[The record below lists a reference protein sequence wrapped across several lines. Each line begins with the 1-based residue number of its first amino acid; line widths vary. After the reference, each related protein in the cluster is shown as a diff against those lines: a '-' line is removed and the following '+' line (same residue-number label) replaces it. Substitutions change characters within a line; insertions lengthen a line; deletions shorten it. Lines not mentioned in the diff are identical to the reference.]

1 MTKEKH
7 NILVTGGAGFIGSNL
22 VASLLNDPRVGT
34 VRVLD
39 NLSNG
44 YLENIKPFQSNS
56 NFQFLE
62 GDICD
67 YNTCLEAMKDIHKVS
82 HQAALGSVPRSI
94 KDPMTTDR
102 VNVGGTVNILHAAV
116 EQKIDRVILA
126 FSSSTYGDHPGL
138 PKVEDKIGNPLS
150 PYAVSKATNEMYA
163 SVFHRTYGLNYI
175 GLRYFNVFGPNQR
188 HDNPYA
194 AVIPLFCQAFL
205 EDRSPV
211 IFGDGLTSRDFTY
224 VDNAVQAN
232 MKALFTDNPN
242 ALNQVYN
249 VACGERTTLLDI
261 VRYLQEI
268 TGKEWKPTHEKERTG
283 DIKHSLADISKIR
296 NLLGYEP
303 TVKMREGLE
312 RVYEWY
318 ENSDVPTL
326 RHSDT
331 FKKRSV

>member
-1 MTKEKH
+1 MTDQKE
-7 NILVTGGAGFIGSNL
+7 NILVTGGCGFIGSNL
-22 VASLLNDPRVGT
+22 VSALLSDDRIGL

-44 YLENIKPFQSNS
+44 YLENIKPFETNP

-67 YNTCLEAMKDIHKVS
+67 YATCLKSMEGVDKVS

-150 PYAVSKATNEMYA
+150 PYAVSKAAIELYA
-163 SVFHRTYGLNYI
+163 QVFHRTYGLDFV
-175 GLRYFNVFGPNQR
+175 GLRYFNVFGPNQNP
-188 HDNPYA
+188 DNPYA
-194 AVIPLFCQAFL
+194 AVIPLFCKAFL
-205 EDRSPV
+205 EGVPPK

-232 MKALFTDNPN
+232 MNGLFTEKVE
-242 ALNQVYN
+242 ALNEVYN
-249 VACGERTTLLDI
+249 VACGEQTTLLDM
-261 VRYLQEI
+261 VKYLQEI
-268 TGKEWKPTHEKERTG
+268 SGKDLKPIHENERTG
-283 DIKHSLADISKIR
+283 DVRHSLADISKIKK
-296 NLLGYEP
+296 LLGYEP
-303 TVKMREGLE
+303 TMKMREGLE
-312 RVYEWY
+312 KVYEWY
-318 ENSDVPTL
+318 RNSDIPTL

-331 FKKRSV
+331 YQK

>member
-1 MTKEKH
+1 MESPKI
-7 NILVTGGAGFIGSNL
+7 NVLVTGGAGFIGSNL
-22 VASLLNDPRVGT
+22 VAALLDDPRIGI

-44 YLENIKPFQSNS
+44 YLENIKPFMDNP

-67 YNTCLEAMKDIHKVS
+67 YNTCLKAMEGIDKVS

-102 VNVGGTVNILHAAV
+102 VNVGGTVNILHAAM

-150 PYAVSKATNEMYA
+150 PYAVSKAAIEMYA
-163 SVFHRTYGLNYI
+163 QVFNRTYGLDFV

-211 IFGDGLTSRDFTY
+211 IFGDGETSRDFTY

-232 MKALFTDNPN
+232 MKGLFTENME

-261 VRYLQEI
+261 VKYLQEI
-268 TGKEWKPTHEKERTG
+268 SGKDLKPTHENERTG
-283 DIKHSLADISKIR
+283 DVRHSLADISKIKK
-296 NLLGYEP
+296 LLGYEP

-312 RVYEWY
+312 KVYEWY
-318 ENSDVPTL
+318 RNSDLPTL
-326 RHSDT
+326 RHSNT
-331 FKKRSV
+331 YQK

>member
-1 MTKEKH
+1 MIKNKI

-22 VASLLNDPRVGT
+22 VSALLADERIGL

-44 YLENIKPFQSNS
+44 YLENIKPFQSNP

-67 YNTCLEAMKDIHKVS
+67 YATCLEAMKDINKVS

-102 VNVGGTVNILHAAV
+102 VNVGGTVNVLHAAV
-116 EQKIDRVILA
+116 EKKIDRVILA

-150 PYAVSKATNEMYA
+150 PYAVSKAAIEMYA
-163 SVFHRTYGLNYI
+163 QVFNRTYGLDFV
-175 GLRYFNVFGPNQR
+175 GLRYFNVFGPNQNP
-188 HDNPYA
+188 DNPYA
-194 AVIPLFCQAFL
+194 AVIPLFCKAFL
-205 EDRSPV
+205 EGVPPK

-224 VDNAVQAN
+224 IDNAVQVN
-232 MKALFTDNPN
+232 MKALFTESEES
-242 ALNQVYN
+242 LNQVYN

-261 VRYLQEI
+261 VKYLQEI
-268 TGKEWKPTHEKERTG
+268 TGQKLDPIYQDERPG
-283 DIKHSLADISKIR
+283 DVKHSLAEISKAR
-296 NLLGYEP
+296 KLLDYQP
-303 TVKMREGLE
+303 TINMRKGLE
-312 RVYEWY
+312 RVYDWY
-318 ENSDVPTL
+318 KNSVIPTL
-326 RHSDT
+326 RIN
-331 FKKRSV
+331 K

>member
-1 MTKEKH
+1 MDNNKT
-7 NILVTGGAGFIGSNL
+7 NILVTGGCGFIGSNL
-22 VASLLNDPRVGT
+22 VDALLKDPKVGI

-44 YLENIKPFQSNS
+44 YLSNIEPFKGNP
-56 NFQFLE
+56 NFEFLE

-67 YNTCLEAMKDIHKVS
+67 YKTCLKAMDGIHKVS

-116 EQKIDRVILA
+116 EQDIERVILA

-150 PYAVSKATNEMYA
+150 PYAVSKAADEMYA
-163 SVFHRTYGLNYI
+163 QVFNRTYGLNYI

-188 HDNPYA
+188 PDNPYA

-205 EDRSPV
+205 EDRQPV
-211 IFGDGLTSRDFTY
+211 IFGDGQTSRDFTY

-232 MKALFTDNPN
+232 IKGLFTDNPD

-249 VACGERTTLLDI
+249 VACGEQTTLLEM
-261 VRYLQEI
+261 VGYLQEI
-268 TGKEWKPTHEKERTG
+268 SGKNMKPVHETERTG
-283 DIKHSLADISKIR
+283 DVRHSLADISKAR
-296 NLLGYEP
+296 KLLEYQPE
-303 TVKMREGLE
+303 VNIKEGLE
-312 RVYEWY
+312 KVYEWY
-318 ENSDVPTL
+318 SSLKLKVES
-326 RHSDT
+326 
-331 FKKRSV
+331 

>member
-1 MTKEKH
+1 MTDQKE
-7 NILVTGGAGFIGSNL
+7 NILVTGGCGFIGSNL
-22 VASLLNDPRVGT
+22 VSALLADERIGL

-44 YLENIKPFQSNS
+44 YLENIKPFQSNP
-56 NFQFLE
+56 NFEFLE

-67 YNTCLEAMKDIHKVS
+67 YNTCLAAMKDIHKVS

-94 KDPMTTDR
+94 KDPMTTDQ

-150 PYAVSKATNEMYA
+150 PYAVSKATDEMYA
-163 SVFHRTYGLNYI
+163 SVFQKTYGLNYI

-211 IFGDGLTSRDFTY
+211 IFGDGETSRDFTY

-232 MKALFTDNPN
+232 MKALFTDNPD

-268 TGKEWKPTHEKERTG
+268 TGKELKPTHEKERTG
-283 DIKHSLADISKIR
+283 DVRHSLADISKIKD
-296 NLLGYEP
+296 LLGYDP
-303 TVKMREGLE
+303 TMRVKEGLKKA
-312 RVYEWY
+312 YEWY
-318 ENSDVPTL
+318 GS
-326 RHSDT
+326 
-331 FKKRSV
+331 FKLETQ

>member
-1 MTKEKH
+1 MTSGKV
-7 NILVTGGAGFIGSNL
+7 NILITGGAGFIGSNL
-22 VASLLNDPRVGT
+22 VAALLDDPRIGI

-44 YLENIKPFQSNS
+44 YLENIKPFESNP
-56 NFQFLE
+56 NFQFLK

-67 YNTCLEAMKDIHKVS
+67 YATCLEAMKDIHKVS

-94 KDPMTTDR
+94 QDPMTTDR

-150 PYAVSKATNEMYA
+150 PYAVSKAAIELYA
-163 SVFHRTYGLNYI
+163 QVFYRTYGLDFV
-175 GLRYFNVFGPNQR
+175 GLRYFNVFGPNQNP
-188 HDNPYA
+188 DNPYA
-194 AVIPLFCQAFL
+194 AVIPLFCKAFL
-205 EDRSPV
+205 EGVPPK

-242 ALNQVYN
+242 GLNQVFN
-249 VACGERTTLLDI
+249 VACGEKTSLLDM
-261 VRYLQEI
+261 VKYLQEI
-268 TGKEWKPTHEKERTG
+268 SGKYLKPIHENERTG
-283 DIKHSLADISKIR
+283 DVRHSLADISKIKK
-296 NLLGYEP
+296 LLGYKP

-312 RVYEWY
+312 KVYEWY
-318 ENSDVPTL
+318 RNSDIPTL
-326 RHSDT
+326 RPSDT
-331 FKKRSV
+331 